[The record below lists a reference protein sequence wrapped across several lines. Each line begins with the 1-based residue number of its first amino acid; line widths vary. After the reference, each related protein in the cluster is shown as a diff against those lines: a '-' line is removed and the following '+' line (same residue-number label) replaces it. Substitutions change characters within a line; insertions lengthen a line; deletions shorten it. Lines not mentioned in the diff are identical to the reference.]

1 MPGIERAPGGR
12 DVGLSVRMWFALAA
26 VALTSLA
33 AIAGVTAVLAFTFGP
48 VVASCAF
55 VLVVGLLVWNAEST
69 DVDGRVAKRTEQ
81 PVLHAILDRLSATAD
96 VPKPLLAITPAETP
110 NSFVVGAANER
121 PTIFL
126 TQGLLDRLDIQ
137 ELEAVVAH
145 ELTHIVNRDGGA
157 MMLVSAPMR
166 LADGAIRRAKL
177 LVLLVFWTYVL
188 ALKILGWLAMLGAYA
203 FSCCR
208 EYSADRGAA
217 LLTGT
222 PEYLMSALQ
231 KIAGDAESIPSQDL
245 RALAPVTAVCIFP
258 SRRGWA
264 THPPLEKRLER
275 LAELARELGRA
286 RLA

>member
-1 MPGIERAPGGR
+1 
-12 DVGLSVRMWFALAA
+12 MWLALAA
-26 VALTSLA
+26 VAITSLA
-33 AIAGVTAVLAFTFGP
+33 AIAGLTAVLVFTFGP
-48 VVASCAF
+48 IVASGAF
-55 VLVVGLLVWNAEST
+55 VLVVGLLVWNAQST
-69 DVDGRVAKRTEQ
+69 DVDGRVVARTEQ
-81 PVLHAILDRLSATAD
+81 PELHALLDRLVATAD

-110 NSFVVGAANER
+110 NSFVVGAAAER

-126 TQGLLDRLDIQ
+126 THGLLDRLDIQ

-166 LADGAIRRAKL
+166 LADSAISRAKVP
-177 LVLLVFWTYVL
+177 VLLFFWTYVV
-188 ALKILGWLAMLGAYA
+188 ALKVLAWLAMLAAYTFA
-203 FSCCR
+203 CCR

-231 KIAGDAESIPSQDL
+231 KIAGNAESIPKQDL

-275 LAELARELGRA
+275 LAALARELGQA
-286 RLA
+286 RLG